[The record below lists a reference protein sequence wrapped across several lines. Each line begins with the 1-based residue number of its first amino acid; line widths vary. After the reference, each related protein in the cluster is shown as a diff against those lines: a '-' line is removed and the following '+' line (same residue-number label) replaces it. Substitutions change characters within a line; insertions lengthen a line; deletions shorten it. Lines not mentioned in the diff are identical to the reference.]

1 MSNTITKDASL
12 VGKMQAKSA
21 QISGSMQPRTNL
33 SGKMTLPKIVYE
45 DLGVHTPAT
54 KNALGLIIVGDNLN
68 ITKEGVLSVNVATE
82 AEQDNTQ
89 PITSAAV
96 NTLVGN
102 INVLLQLI

>member
-1 MSNTITKDASL
+1 MGNTIFKDASL
-12 VGKMQAKSA
+12 VGKMQVKGA
-21 QISGSMQPRTNL
+21 QVSGSIQSKTNL
-33 SGKMTLPKIVYE
+33 SGKMVLPKIVYE
-45 DLGVHTPAT
+45 DIGIQTPAT
-54 KNALGLIIVGDNLN
+54 KNTLGLVIVGDNLN